1 MFKIIA
7 CVNKKN
13 AIGKN
18 GKLMYNI
25 KNDLY
30 NFVRMTKYNG
40 VVIMGRKTFESIG
53 GVPLADRVNIIMT
66 EDMEYSVDSS
76 FDNVYITHSIAEVFN
91 LCEAFFSDKELF
103 VIGGA
108 SIYKQFLDSGMV
120 DEILLTTVND
130 DADGDT
136 YFPEFDRD
144 EWYTYYKSMAQTS
157 SYMNNDTSFYFEI
170 LRRKVD
176 EN

>member
-7 CVNKKN
+7 CINRKN
-13 AIGKN
+13 AIGKD

-25 KNDLY
+25 KNDIY
-30 NFVRMTKYNG
+30 NFARMTKYNG

-53 GVPLADRVNIIMT
+53 SKPLADRVNIVMT
-66 EDMEYSVDSS
+66 EDENYAVEGYY
-76 FDNVYITHSIAEVFN
+76 DNLYITHSIADVYN
-91 LCEAFFSDKELF
+91 LCEAFFYDRELF

-108 SIYKQFLDSGMV
+108 SVYKQFLDSGMV

-130 DADGDT
+130 DAEGDT

-170 LRRKVD
+170 LRRGQ
-176 EN
+176 E

>member
-25 KNDLY
+25 KNDIY
-30 NFVRMTKYNG
+30 NFARMTKFNG

-53 GVPLADRVNIIMT
+53 NKPLPDRINIVMT
-66 EDMEYSVDSS
+66 EDKEYSVDVC
-76 FDNVYITHSIAEVFN
+76 FDNLYITHSVADVYN
-91 LCEAFFSDKELF
+91 LCEAFFHDKELF

-136 YFPEFDRD
+136 YFPEINRD

-170 LRRKVD
+170 LRRGQ
-176 EN
+176 E